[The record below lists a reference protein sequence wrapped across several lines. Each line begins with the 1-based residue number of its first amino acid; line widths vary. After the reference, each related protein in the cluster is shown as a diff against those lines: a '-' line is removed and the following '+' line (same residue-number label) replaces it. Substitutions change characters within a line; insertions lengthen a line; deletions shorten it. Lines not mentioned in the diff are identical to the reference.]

1 MINENTT
8 FKQYLKESGYSLMQ
22 YQEEV
27 YHTCLAKSSKYK
39 NIDLYFQDEI
49 EQGFNDNAPIEDT
62 ANTICEKFDDF
73 FDKTNVEEDE
83 EYTPEQL
90 QAFADYPQDSFDEDV
105 NESTETET
113 KDDGMSDGESYT
125 QWKENVFKYL
135 DKRIETDKIKE
146 LGTYIKDFIKQE
158 YDNGEPSW
166 FNVAESVVNYA
177 RTNYPQAV
185 KPRESNAFSITE
197 NKIDEARLSNK
208 IKALAELEEYFGVSA
223 NGDTIYT
230 DGITRPDE
238 IEIGNICAKYN
249 VDFALG
255 SKHVTVYAK
264 SRNEAF
270 IQDDRGNVSI
280 TDLVD
285 KIMNK
290 AGMVVDM
297 DDDYTAAAYYIA
309 DFYSKQSMPI
319 NGMVMWGSRDLLKF
333 KRIYDGQIQNANT
346 SEEIQEYEKKA
357 VTNVRS
363 IMLGNPGKKWTW
375 IEEIKDE
382 VRKERKDA
390 EEKRRQAYL
399 NSEEHRHMQDPGW
412 RGPNGTWSND

>member
-27 YHTCLAKSSKYK
+27 YHTCLARSSKYK

-73 FDKTNVEEDE
+73 FDKTNVEEEDE

-90 QAFADYPQDSFDEDV
+90 QAFADYPQDSFDEDMNENLV
-105 NESTETET
+105 ETSLRDLPKCKFAIRITPYKGNGVIKYATAPAHKSSIQKLKEMMENRLNMDLVEEVVVYPVDKIELSNEPVSDLDESTETET
-113 KDDGMSDGESYT
+113 KDDGMTDGETYT

-197 NKIDEARLSNK
+197 NKVNEARLSNK
-208 IKALAELEEYFGVSA
+208 QKALAELEEYFGISA
-223 NGDTIYT
+223 DGDTIYT
-230 DGITRPDE
+230 DVITRQYE
-238 IEIGNICAKYN
+238 IEIGNICDKYN

-255 SKHVTVYAK
+255 SKHVTV
-264 SRNEAF
+264 
-270 IQDDRGNVSI
+270 G
-280 TDLVD
+280 
-285 KIMNK
+285 
-290 AGMVVDM
+290 
-297 DDDYTAAAYYIA
+297 
-309 DFYSKQSMPI
+309 
-319 NGMVMWGSRDLLKF
+319 
-333 KRIYDGQIQNANT
+333 
-346 SEEIQEYEKKA
+346 
-357 VTNVRS
+357 
-363 IMLGNPGKKWTW
+363 
-375 IEEIKDE
+375 
-382 VRKERKDA
+382 
-390 EEKRRQAYL
+390 
-399 NSEEHRHMQDPGW
+399 
-412 RGPNGTWSND
+412 

>member
-8 FKQYLKESGYSLMQ
+8 FKQYLKESGYSLMK

-83 EYTPEQL
+83 EYTTEQL

-113 KDDGMSDGESYT
+113 KDDGMTDGETYT

-230 DGITRPDE
+230 DGITRDDE
-238 IEIGNICAKYN
+238 IEIGNICDKYN

-255 SKHVTVYAK
+255 SKHVTV
-264 SRNEAF
+264 
-270 IQDDRGNVSI
+270 G
-280 TDLVD
+280 
-285 KIMNK
+285 
-290 AGMVVDM
+290 
-297 DDDYTAAAYYIA
+297 
-309 DFYSKQSMPI
+309 
-319 NGMVMWGSRDLLKF
+319 
-333 KRIYDGQIQNANT
+333 
-346 SEEIQEYEKKA
+346 
-357 VTNVRS
+357 
-363 IMLGNPGKKWTW
+363 
-375 IEEIKDE
+375 
-382 VRKERKDA
+382 
-390 EEKRRQAYL
+390 
-399 NSEEHRHMQDPGW
+399 
-412 RGPNGTWSND
+412 